1 MHSENYNYLNPTQ
14 LLDLCCSVVQFI
26 SLDCGSVVVVKTT
39 LQIGSLVF
47 YVLQQ
52 RQGNTEAY
60 LEPSRTSMMELFAKT
75 VNEFQPLTIFAIFD
89 QVLNT
94 RLSQVETYYL
104 TDYTYHQIKSPQDVA
119 VLVYFDVLYLL
130 MERGRH
136 WRQSAKRN
144 VFKKFGK
151 NHRKTPVLESL
162 YFNKVAR
169 GS

>member
-14 LLDLCCSVVQFI
+14 LLDLCCSVVQFVT
-26 SLDCGSVVVVKTT
+26 LDCRSIVVVKTT

-52 RQGNTEAY
+52 RGNTEAY
-60 LEPSRTSMMELFAKT
+60 LESSRTSTMERILAINYFCKRA
-75 VNEFQPLTIFAIFD
+75 IFAIFA
-89 QVLNT
+89 QALNT

-104 TDYTYHQIKSPQDVA
+104 SDYTYHQIKSPQDVA
-119 VLVYFDVLYLL
+119 VLVYFNVLHLL
-130 MERGRH
+130 MERS
-136 WRQSAKRN
+136 RQSAKRN
-144 VFKKFGK
+144 VFKKFAN
-151 NHRKTPVLESL
+151 NHRKAPVLESL